1 MTFGPRVR
9 DVAAVPPTYVSVA
22 TVDRSFHTMRGSSRV
37 PFAFDSM
44 TRVRTAG
51 PAAEAAGTSPTVHVT
66 AVAVTLAVPDP
77 ARGVALTKRMPSAA
91 ATLTDAPVMAVA
103 P

>member
-9 DVAAVPPTYVSVA
+9 DVVAVPPRYVSVA
-22 TVDRSFHTMRGSSRV
+22 TVERSFQTMRGSSRV
-37 PFAFDSM
+37 PLALDSI

-51 PAAEAAGTSPTVHVT
+51 PAAEAAGTSPTVQVT
-66 AVAVTLAVPDP
+66 AVAVTPAVPEP
-77 ARGVALTKRMPSAA
+77 ASGVALTKRMPSAA
-91 ATLTDAPVMAVA
+91 ATLTEAPVTAVA